1 MKHFWNYF
9 EEYLCAIALVIM
21 SVVTFINVF
30 SRKVSFINL
39 SFTQEL
45 VTTMFVW
52 VCCLAAAAAFKTDS
66 HMGFS
71 YLTDKLTGKLRK
83 TQRYTR
89 VILITGNYIIWLIWG
104 IDMVYRQAHYNM
116 LTGVLELPIWMI
128 GIAIP
133 LSAVL
138 SIFRLWQYTYKE
150 EIGTAKKEEGL

>member
-1 MKHFWNYF
+1 MKKFWNNF
-9 EEYLCAIALVIM
+9 EEYLCCIALVIM
-21 SVVTFINVF
+21 AVVTFINVF

-71 YLTDKLTGKLRK
+71 YFTDKLTGGIKKLHTSIRCL
-83 TQRYTR
+83 
-89 VILITGNYIIWLIWG
+89 LITVNYIIWFIYG
-104 IDMVYRQAHYNM
+104 CEMVYRQAHYHM
-116 LTGVLELPIWMI
+116 LTGVLQLPIWLI
-128 GIAIP
+128 GLAIP

-138 SIFRLWQYTYKE
+138 SVIRLWQFTLSDKKSAAGKE
-150 EIGTAKKEEGL
+150 IQQ